1 MTIVS
6 MHTASMH
13 TVMSLREQ
21 RFGVRCLAAV
31 VGLLATLACRMA
43 HAGLLWED
51 FDDGDFDHDV
61 WKIEAPAAVT
71 DARVTIESGGLH
83 IQLPARAAGRGN
95 VIVRTRTP
103 LNGDFTITAVYTLKA
118 LAIPTSGFAN
128 CELAASNAS
137 HGPMAALRQSH
148 DKQGRGFA
156 LWHEPPKGKGT
167 GGWMFKKFNDV
178 GEARAALRLRRRGST
193 VDFGYR
199 PGPDGEFVPV
209 GQFEHGTEPITAWEF
224 RVTSS
229 FTTTEPTDVT
239 LHSLAVDADGLD
251 LPPTARAKLQ
261 PASRL
266 PSLILFTLA
275 GLLAAFVGWQLW
287 ARLKTK

>member
-1 MTIVS
+1 MTTDS
-6 MHTASMH
+6 LH
-13 TVMSLREQ
+13 TVKSSSEKRS
-21 RFGVRCLAAV
+21 GARCLAAV
-31 VGLLATLACRMA
+31 IGLLAALVCRMA
-43 HAGLLWED
+43 YAGLMWED

-61 WKIEAPAAVT
+61 WKIEAPSAT
-71 DARVTIESGGLH
+71 DARVVIKSGGLN
-83 IQLPARAAGRGN
+83 IQLPARPAGKGN

-103 LNGDFTITAVYTLKA
+103 LNGDFTITAVYSLKA

-167 GGWMFKKFNDV
+167 GGWTFKKVHEV
-178 GEARAALRLRRRGST
+178 GETRAALRLRRRGAT

-209 GQFEHGTEPITAWEF
+209 GQFEYGTEPITEWEF

-229 FTTTEPTDVT
+229 FATTEPTDVT

-251 LPPTARAKLQ
+251 LPPAVSAKPK
-261 PASRL
+261 PASQL
-266 PSLILFTLA
+266 PSLILFTVA
-275 GLLAAFVGWQLW
+275 SLLAAFVGWQLLV
-287 ARLKTK
+287 RRGTK